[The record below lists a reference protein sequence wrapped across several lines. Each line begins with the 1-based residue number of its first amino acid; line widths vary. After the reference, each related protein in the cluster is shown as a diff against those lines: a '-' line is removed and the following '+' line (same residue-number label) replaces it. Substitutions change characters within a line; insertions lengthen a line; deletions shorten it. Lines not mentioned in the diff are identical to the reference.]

1 MSDEQRLGKYCD
13 CYRWCW
19 SSYHLQ
25 YQTPLYIK
33 AYCVLPR
40 VSMDSYLIKLQ
51 NGSQTVQPM
60 PQSSVRCHYAGSL
73 AAPRFQVSTAHYE
86 RTIWGCAMCCQGS
99 PICHSTGLVASGST
113 MSITP
118 NVNLVGVVYVVSTC
132 MPLEPDKV
140 GMMQAI
146 GRRWS
151 YLRALAVALI
161 DWWVTVPQ
169 MCCTTKCR
177 SGPCCNRRIM
187 HI

>member
-1 MSDEQRLGKYCD
+1 LLSLVLVIIPLAVSDSTVHQSVLCSTPRQHGFISHQASERLPN
-13 CYRWCW
+13 
-19 SSYHLQ
+19 SSAHAPIFCTL
-25 YQTPLYIK
+25 PLR
-33 AYCVLPR
+33 R
-40 VSMDSYLIKLQ
+40 V
-51 NGSQTVQPM
+51 PCC
-60 PQSSVRCHYAGSL
+60 PA
-73 AAPRFQVSTAHYE
+73 FQVSTAHYE

-140 GMMQAI
+140 RMMQAI